1 MATILKET
9 TALRGLRC
17 RACSALQP
25 ADERYVCGECL
36 GPIEPEYDLSVFE
49 TETLRADIESGPQS
63 LWRYAPLLP
72 VAAPATHWPVGWTP
86 LTRADRLGRALGIER
101 LYLKDD
107 TRNPT
112 LSFKDRPVSVALARA
127 LELGL
132 DTIAC
137 ASTGNLAGAVAAAAA
152 RNGLRAFVFVPADN
166 RARKDRER
174 GGVRRDGRSREGLV

>member
-17 RACSALQP
+17 RACAALQP

-72 VAAPATHWPVGWTP
+72 VAPPATHWPVGWTP
-86 LTRADRLGRALGIER
+86 LIEADRLGRALGIER
-101 LYLKDD
+101 LYL
-107 TRNPT
+107 
-112 LSFKDRPVSVALARA
+112 
-127 LELGL
+127 
-132 DTIAC
+132 
-137 ASTGNLAGAVAAAAA
+137 
-152 RNGLRAFVFVPADN
+152 
-166 RARKDRER
+166 
-174 GGVRRDGRSREGLV
+174 

>member
-1 MATILKET
+1 
-9 TALRGLRC
+9 
-17 RACSALQP
+17 
-25 ADERYVCGECL
+25 
-36 GPIEPEYDLSVFE
+36 
-49 TETLRADIESGPQS
+49 
-63 LWRYAPLLP
+63 
-72 VAAPATHWPVGWTP
+72 
-86 LTRADRLGRALGIER
+86 
-101 LYLKDD
+101 
-107 TRNPT
+107 
-112 LSFKDRPVSVALARA
+112 VSVALARA